1 MMPKT
6 STPTLGAA
14 GFSGMPSPTGAAACY
29 IHLELQLDVGDAQ
42 EPAVERSPGSPRL
55 FFSSYSLLFFAV
67 SVASSWHC
75 SQARTAPLETQ
86 ARVNFLNLELYLSC
100 ATAL

>member
-29 IHLELQLDVGDAQ
+29 IHLELQLNVGDAQ

-55 FFSSYSLLFFAV
+55 FFLHTAFYFLQYQWPHPGTAARQGLLHWKCRQGLIF
-67 SVASSWHC
+67 
-75 SQARTAPLETQ
+75 
-86 ARVNFLNLELYLSC
+86 
-100 ATAL
+100 

>member
-55 FFSSYSLLFFAV
+55 YFSSYSLLFF
-67 SVASSWHC
+67 C
-75 SQARTAPLETQ
+75 SISGLI
-86 ARVNFLNLELYLSC
+86 L
-100 ATAL
+100 ALQPGKDRSTGNAGKG